1 LKARACTALLACTG
15 LALVLG
21 VTPGAAGPAP
31 LFAPPQRHAA
41 GANPAAVV
49 IADLDGNGRLDLAA
63 ANSGAGSVSVFL
75 NGQAGFHGRRDYET
89 GFVPY
94 SLACGDLNGDGKQDL
109 ATANY
114 DLDSVSV
121 LLNRGDGTFAPAVDY
136 TAGTFPVSIAL
147 GDLNGDGKPDLVT
160 ANSGSDTVSVLLN
173 TGDGSYAPP
182 LAYATAKGPLAVAL
196 GDLTGDGKADL
207 ALVASND
214 ADEDY
219 LLSVLVNRGD
229 GTFAPRHDYPTGAL
243 PSTLAIADVD
253 VDGRLD
259 VVTGNYTSLSV
270 FLNRSGT
277 FQRRDYRTD
286 TGNDVAV
293 ADLNGDRRPDVAT
306 ATNDGVA
313 VFTNQGVGIFDKPVH
328 VGPRLGFYP
337 SAVAVGDLNG
347 DGKPDL
353 ATADGIT
360 STVSVLVNTTG
371 HCTVPD
377 VTRKT
382 LKDAKRMIAQA
393 SCRVGAIHRAYSQDV
408 TRGQVISQKP
418 RFGAVLPKGTK
429 VGLLVS
435 RGARKA

>member
-1 LKARACTALLACTG
+1 MRKLVALASVLVLAGSFGVAALYASSAPSFARARSY
-15 LALVLG
+15 
-21 VTPGAAGPAP
+21 AAGRGPE
-31 LFAPPQRHAA
+31 
-41 GANPAAVV
+41 
-49 IADLDGNGRLDLAA
+49 
-63 ANSGAGSVSVFL
+63 SV
-75 NGQAGFHGRRDYET
+75 A
-89 GFVPY
+89 
-94 SLACGDLNGDGKQDL
+94 
-109 ATANY
+109 
-114 DLDSVSV
+114 
-121 LLNRGDGTFAPAVDY
+121 
-136 TAGTFPVSIAL
+136 I

-182 LAYATAKGPLAVAL
+182 VAYATAKGPLAVAL

-259 VVTGNYTSLSV
+259 VVTGNYASLSV
-270 FLNRSGT
+270 LLNRSGT
-277 FQRRDYRTD
+277 FQRRDYRT
-286 TGNDVAV
+286 GGNNDVAL

-306 ATNDGVA
+306 ATIDGVA
-313 VFTNQGVGIFDKPVH
+313 VFTNQGAGIFDKPEH

-337 SAVAVGDLNG
+337 SAVAIGDLNG

-353 ATADGIT
+353 VTAEYFG
-360 STVSVLVNTTG
+360 TVSVLVNTTG

-382 LKDAKRMIAQA
+382 LQDARRMIAQA

-429 VGLLVS
+429 VALLVS

>member
-1 LKARACTALLACTG
+1 VKARACTALLACTAV
-15 LALVLG
+15 ALVLG

-31 LFAPPQRHAA
+31 LFGPPQRHAA

-75 NGQAGFHGRRDYET
+75 NGQGSIHGRRDYET
-89 GFVPY
+89 GFVPR
-94 SLACGDLNGDGKQDL
+94 SLASGDLNGDGKQDL
-109 ATANY
+109 ATANF

-121 LLNRGDGTFAPAVDY
+121 LLNRGDGTFAAAVDY
-136 TAGTFPVSIAL
+136 PAGTFPVSIAL
-147 GDLNGDGKPDLVT
+147 GDLNGDGKQDLVT

-173 TGDGSYAPP
+173 AGDGTYSPSM
-182 LAYATAKGPLAVAL
+182 AYATAKGPLAVAL

-207 ALVASND
+207 ALVASKD

-219 LLSVLVNRGD
+219 LLSVLANRGD
-229 GTFAPRHDYPTGAL
+229 GTFSPRHDYATGYGPRA
-243 PSTLAIADVD
+243 LAIADLD
-253 VDGRLD
+253 ADGRLD
-259 VVTGNYTSLSV
+259 VVTGNYASLSV
-270 FLNRSGT
+270 LLNRNGT
-277 FQRRDYRTD
+277 FQRRDYRT
-286 TGNDVAV
+286 GGNNDVAL

-306 ATNDGVA
+306 ATIDGVA
-313 VFTNQGVGIFDKPVH
+313 VFTNQGAGIFDKPEH

-337 SAVAVGDLNG
+337 SAVAIGDLNG

-353 ATADGIT
+353 VTAEYFG
-360 STVSVLVNTTG
+360 TVSVLVNTTG

-382 LKDAKRMIAQA
+382 LQDAKHMIAQA
-393 SCRVGAIHRAYSQDV
+393 SCRVGAIRRAYSQDV
-408 TRGQVISQKP
+408 RRGQVISQKP

-429 VGLLVS
+429 VGLVVS
-435 RGARKA
+435 RGARK

>member
-1 LKARACTALLACTG
+1 M
-15 LALVLG
+15 
-21 VTPGAAGPAP
+21 
-31 LFAPPQRHAA
+31 
-41 GANPAAVV
+41 
-49 IADLDGNGRLDLAA
+49 
-63 ANSGAGSVSVFL
+63 
-75 NGQAGFHGRRDYET
+75 
-89 GFVPY
+89 
-94 SLACGDLNGDGKQDL
+94 
-109 ATANY
+109 
-114 DLDSVSV
+114 
-121 LLNRGDGTFAPAVDY
+121 
-136 TAGTFPVSIAL
+136 
-147 GDLNGDGKPDLVT
+147 
-160 ANSGSDTVSVLLN
+160 
-173 TGDGSYAPP
+173 
-182 LAYATAKGPLAVAL
+182 AVAL

-243 PSTLAIADVD
+243 PRTLAIADVD

-259 VVTGNYTSLSV
+259 VVTGNYASLSV

-277 FQRRDYRTD
+277 FQRRDYWTD
-286 TGNDVAV
+286 VGNDVAV

-306 ATNDGVA
+306 ATIDGVA
-313 VFTNQGVGIFDKPVH
+313 VFTNQGAGIFDKPAS
-328 VGPRLGFYP
+328 GPRLGFYP

-382 LKDAKRMIAQA
+382 LQDAKRLIAQA
-393 SCRVGAIHRAYSQDV
+393 SCRVGAIRRAYSQNV

-418 RFGAVLPKGTK
+418 GFGAVLAKGSR
-429 VGLLVS
+429 VGLVVS
-435 RGARKA
+435 NPRKT